1 MDLQLDEQ
9 LGFAPE
15 SEQPIRY
22 IDRTHAWYDAL
33 GYGNPYRYA
42 QYRDVPFVAL
52 SKPLA
57 QSKVVLLTTAAPF
70 QSDKGDQTVSSP
82 YNAGAKFYKVYSGD
96 TTLEHDLRISHV
108 GIHRSQLSD
117 DQNCW
122 FPLPAMRRAVQA
134 GRIGSLARRFHG
146 VPTNRSQ
153 RHTLEIDCP
162 ELLAFCRQDQADV
175 AVLVPNCPI
184 CHQTMSLAARYLEA
198 NGIATVVMG
207 AAKDI
212 VELCGV
218 PRLLFSDFP
227 LGSAAALPNSAKS
240 QDLTLELALRLLE
253 SASGPRTTVQNPQR
267 WSGPDDWRE
276 DYLNLARLSAEE
288 IAQRRAAN
296 DQIKAVA
303 QGVRDSAIANTAN
316 PQPKVSV
323 TAQVQVQAQAEAPI
337 QTQG

>member
-1 MDLQLDEQ
+1 MDQQLDEQ

-42 QYRDVPFVAL
+42 QYREVPFRPADQTAVAIPGCFADNCGAV
-52 SKPLA
+52 SP
-57 QSKVVLLTTAAPF
+57 
-70 QSDKGDQTVSSP
+70 DKGDQTVSAP
-82 YNAGAKFYKVYSGD
+82 YNAAAKFYKVYSGD
-96 TTLEHDLRISHV
+96 TALEHDLRISHV
-108 GIHRSQLSD
+108 GIHRTQLSN

-122 FPLPAMRRAVQA
+122 FPLHALRRAVSA
-134 GRIGSLARRFHG
+134 GRIGSLARRFYG

-184 CHQTMSLAARYLEA
+184 CHQTMSLTARYLEA
-198 NGIATVVMG
+198 NGIPSVVIG

-218 PRLLFSDFP
+218 PRFLFSDFP
-227 LGSAAALPNSAKS
+227 LGSAAALPNNPVS
-240 QDLTLELALRLLE
+240 QDLTIEMALRLLE
-253 SASGPRTTVQNPQR
+253 SAVGPRTTLQNPQH
-267 WSGPDDWRE
+267 WSGPRDWRD
-276 DYLNLARLSAEE
+276 DYLNLSRLSAQE
-288 IAQRRAAN
+288 IAERRAAN

-303 QGVRDSAIANTAN
+303 QGVRDSTIATAAKAQQQ
-316 PQPKVSV
+316 PQVVVPVQ
-323 TAQVQVQAQAEAPI
+323 TQVQ
-337 QTQG
+337 G